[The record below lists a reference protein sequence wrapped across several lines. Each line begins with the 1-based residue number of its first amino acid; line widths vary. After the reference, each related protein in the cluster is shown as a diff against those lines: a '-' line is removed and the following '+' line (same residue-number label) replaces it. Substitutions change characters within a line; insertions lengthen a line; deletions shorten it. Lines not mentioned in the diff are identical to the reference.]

1 MSPSFSS
8 ESSQCKQTKPLMARI
23 RMLIA
28 HNTEVDAEIMRDNLA
43 GLAHNCWLC
52 EYPLRGGIMHNFSS
66 WLPSKVPFVSALWVI
81 GSYLNQCIMLQIADC
96 LSKVQQI
103 DRCFTPLFL
112 TVSPQFQVW
121 KRAEGRTANHCVSAC
136 QTSLFWRFKME
147 SVNRRVGVISTGFRA
162 VYHWE

>member
-1 MSPSFSS
+1 MPPSYSS
-8 ESSQCKQTKPLMARI
+8 ESNQCKQTNALMARI

-43 GLAHNCWLC
+43 GLAHNCWLY

-81 GSYLNQCIMLQIADC
+81 GSYLNQCIMLRIADC
-96 LSKVQQI
+96 LSEVLQI
-103 DRCFTPLFL
+103 DSGFSLCSFSLST
-112 TVSPQFQVW
+112 QFQVW
-121 KRAEGRTANHCVSAC
+121 KHAEGRTANHCVSNI
-136 QTSLFWRFKME
+136 SVVE
-147 SVNRRVGVISTGFRA
+147 SVNRRVGVISKGFRA